1 MVCLSLTNIG
11 MYREKITLL
20 HCEISANYIDCSV
33 SNWCTANTKP
43 NPNNNPNPNT
53 NTKPLSYH
61 TLTLILLTVTLTV
74 INAALT
80 KRVQSNSVLCRHEA
94 FYYY

>member
-1 MVCLSLTNIG
+1 MVFSSLINIEI
-11 MYREKITLL
+11 YREKITLL

-53 NTKPLSYH
+53 NTKPLLYLHPNPINRNPNRDKCCSDQACTEQLC
-61 TLTLILLTVTLTV
+61 TL
-74 INAALT
+74 
-80 KRVQSNSVLCRHEA
+80 
-94 FYYY
+94 